1 MEDWTRIIGT
11 KLSDMEIPLSDGDW
25 LSLQRKYAI
34 LKRDKRRGRILILC
48 GLVSAAAVVV
58 LFLLF
63 PGNHQGNMEC
73 KPEWSCVVAQ
83 ADPEVVLPL
92 TDMHLEAI
100 NIKSRGEPNIVSVS
114 DVDTIADQNKNVVQE
129 VGSKMKSVD
138 KKEDRTENNK
148 LYFDDLFELE
158 DYYYTPKRRLVSL
171 GVEGSGGLMG
181 IRRNFFML
189 YGPILGADIVMKKT
203 YNHSFPIT
211 AGISARFYL
220 MDRLSLN
227 TGLNYTLYASK
238 YYTLYNNGIGTE
250 EKQQVH
256 YLGIPLTIDYSII
269 KRKYFTFYI
278 GAGVSV
284 DRCIKAHIG
293 DIILKEDRFLF
304 SFLGNLGLQYD
315 ITNYFGLYFEPD
327 VMVRLNQ
334 GVIETYRYENIA
346 ILSARAGL
354 RFTF

>member
-1 MEDWTRIIGT
+1 MEDWSKILGT
-11 KLSDMEIPLSDGDW
+11 KLSEMEIPLPDGDW
-25 LSLQRKYAI
+25 SSLQREYSLLK
-34 LKRDKRRGRILILC
+34 LKRIRTKVSILC
-48 GLVSAAAVVV
+48 GLVTVAAVVL

-63 PGNHQGNMEC
+63 PGKHQRSEVC
-73 KPEWSCVVAQ
+73 KPGWSSVIAQ
-83 ADPEVVLPL
+83 AEPELVLPL
-92 TDMHLEAI
+92 MDMKLGAI
-100 NIKSRGEPNIVSVS
+100 NIKSRGVPEIVNVT
-114 DVDTIADQNKNVVQE
+114 DVETADNQNRDIVQE
-129 VGSKMKSVD
+129 ATATVKSIDEDEVD
-138 KKEDRTENNK
+138 NYK
-148 LYFDDLFELE
+148 LYSDDSFELE
-158 DYYYTPKRRLVSL
+158 DDYYTPKRRLVSL

-189 YGPILGADIVMKKT
+189 YGPILGADVLMKNT
-203 YNHSFPIT
+203 YKHSFPIT

-250 EKQQVH
+250 GKQQVH

>member
-11 KLSDMEIPLSDGDW
+11 KLSEMEMPLSEVDW
-25 LSLQRKYAI
+25 SSLQRKYAI
-34 LKRDKRRGRILILC
+34 LQRNRKRGRVFILC
-48 GLVSAAAVVV
+48 GLISAAAVIV

-63 PGNHQGNMEC
+63 PGKHPGNMEC

-92 TDMHLEAI
+92 INMHLEAI
-100 NIKSRGEPNIVSVS
+100 NIKSRGEPNIVRVS
-114 DVDTIADQNKNVVQE
+114 DVDTITNQNKNVVQE
-129 VGSKMKSVD
+129 VGSKMKSID

-148 LYFDDLFELE
+148 LYSDDLFEFE
-158 DYYYTPKRRLVSL
+158 DDYYTPKRRLVSL

-189 YGPILGADIVMKKT
+189 YMPIFGADIVMKKT
-203 YNHSFPIT
+203 YNHSFPIM

-284 DRCIKAHIG
+284 DKCIKAYIG
-293 DIILKEDRFLF
+293 DTTLKEGKLLF

-327 VMVRLNQ
+327 VMIRLNQ
-334 GVIETYRYENIA
+334 GVIRTFRYENIA
-346 ILSARAGL
+346 TLSARAGL

>member
-1 MEDWTRIIGT
+1 MENWTRIIGT

-25 LSLQRKYAI
+25 SSLQRKYAI
-34 LKRDKRRGRILILC
+34 LQRDKRRGRISILC

-83 ADPEVVLPL
+83 ADPEVVLPMI
-92 TDMHLEAI
+92 DMHLEAI
-100 NIKSRGEPNIVSVS
+100 NIKSRREPIIVSVS

-129 VGSKMKSVD
+129 VGSEMKS
-138 KKEDRTENNK
+138 NNK
-148 LYFDDLFELE
+148 LYSDDLFEFE
-158 DYYYTPKRRLVSL
+158 DDYTPKRRLFSL

-181 IRRNFFML
+181 YRSNSSMKHTSGGL
-189 YGPILGADIVMKKT
+189 CGPIFGADVLMKNT
-203 YNHSFPIT
+203 YKHSFPII

-220 MDRLSLN
+220 LDRLSLN
-227 TGLNYTLYASK
+227 TGLNYTLYASE
-238 YYTLYNNGIGTE
+238 YYTSYNNGSVAE

-256 YLGIPLTIDYSII
+256 YLGIPLTIDYTII
-269 KRKYFTFYI
+269 KGKYFTFYI

-284 DRCIKAHIG
+284 DRCIKAYIG
-293 DIILKEDRFLF
+293 DTILEEDRFLF

>member
-25 LSLQRKYAI
+25 SSLQRKYAI
-34 LKRDKRRGRILILC
+34 LQRDKRRGRISILC

-63 PGNHQGNMEC
+63 PGNHKGNMEC

-129 VGSKMKSVD
+129 VGSEMKS
-138 KKEDRTENNK
+138 NNK
-148 LYFDDLFELE
+148 LYSDDLFEFE
-158 DYYYTPKRRLVSL
+158 DDYTPKRRLLSL

-181 IRRNFFML
+181 YRSNSSMKHTSGGL
-189 YGPILGADIVMKKT
+189 CGPILGADVLMKNT
-203 YNHSFPIT
+203 YKHSFPII

-220 MDRLSLN
+220 LDRLSLN
-227 TGLNYTLYASK
+227 TGLNYTLYASE
-238 YYTLYNNGIGTE
+238 YYTSYNNGSVAE

-256 YLGIPLTIDYSII
+256 YLGIPLTIDYTII
-269 KRKYFTFYI
+269 KGKYFTFYI